1 MKEKIKEL
9 AAQAERVEIFN
20 QDKTILD
27 FGKKISPDGSQ
38 VKIEASKNH
47 PIKVVIDGS
56 ETTYQDFND
65 LKNIKNILD
74 IQSSNWGTHKKLFD
88 YISLDELL
96 PITTKYNYLLHYK
109 QFDGERLNF
118 WWVLEDH
125 SGKHRLIVIRKVV
138 DDKFSDNVFFVYGTK
153 NNKSFSCN
161 AEREAFF
168 IEKLRQHKNELSFDN
183 LQILS
188 KEETLLLIE
197 RENEKEGF

>member
-9 AAQAERVEIFN
+9 AAQAERVELFN
-20 QDKTILD
+20 QDKIILD

-38 VKIEASKNH
+38 VKIEVSKNH

-74 IQSSNWGTHKKLFD
+74 IQSSNWGNHKKLFD

-118 WWVLEDH
+118 WLVLEDT

-138 DDKFSDNVFFVYGTK
+138 DDKFSDNIFFVYGTK
-153 NNKSFSCN
+153 DNKKFSCL
-161 AEREAFF
+161 AEREVFF
-168 IEKLRQHKNELSFDN
+168 TEKLKQHKNELSFDN
-183 LQILS
+183 LEILS
-188 KEETLLLIE
+188 LDEVLLLIE
-197 RENEKEGF
+197 ESNQKEGF